1 MAASARRLI
10 RDTLIN
16 TLPMAI
22 LLGISLRYADRPFPR
37 WLKWI
42 TAILYGVFFAG
53 ELQAWWIPCFFGTP
67 PDRIAR
73 YRAMFGKTHAFL
85 PERNGIVPNTM
96 HVVLHSATLAALLVA
111 LRLVM
116 LTAADARQ
124 PAHGARVEQLASA
137 GANIH
142 ARRVAPIHR
151 QVFAQH
157 RDPGVCRQAHAQ
169 PFPAHAAAAAAP
181 DGHLLLWHDSL
192 VVGHMWHDID
202 SVGVVWVQS

>member
-1 MAASARRLI
+1 MHVREHSWQRALIALEAFHVLFLLTHDWLPLAPFNDIAGVRSQNTTPRLI

-37 WLKWI
+37 WLKWL

-53 ELQAWWIPCFFGTP
+53 ELQAWWIPYFFGTT

-111 LRLVM
+111 LRLVT

-124 PAHGARVEQLASA
+124 PAHGARME
-137 GANIH
+137 
-142 ARRVAPIHR
+142 R
-151 QVFAQH
+151 
-157 RDPGVCRQAHAQ
+157 
-169 PFPAHAAAAAAP
+169 
-181 DGHLLLWHDSL
+181 
-192 VVGHMWHDID
+192 
-202 SVGVVWVQS
+202 